1 MTDTVIE
8 PLAKIKHSMNSPPA
22 LSALVTVYNREKY
35 LADCLTSILNSTWQ
49 NFEIIVVDDGS
60 RDKSVEIAT
69 EFASRD
75 NRIRFYKNE
84 RNLGDYPNRNRAA
97 ELAHAKWLKYVDSDD
112 LVKPDCFEKMLQA
125 ARAHPEAALL
135 LSYPRPENVPRPLL
149 LNPVEAWR
157 EHFLNKQGFFCSG
170 PLLSLIRTDAF
181 RAVGGFRGSARNMG
195 DSILWLELCR
205 RWPLVIVE
213 TDLTFW
219 RQHDGQEYQLVRD
232 GGWDNVKT
240 HCLLTQVLLRDFL
253 GEDCPLPRQERSRVR
268 RELQWNN
275 LRRLAW
281 HLRRGRFAA
290 FAHELKWTARCL
302 TGRWT
307 SDVSR

>member
-1 MTDTVIE
+1 MTTL
-8 PLAKIKHSMNSPPA
+8 PLVSV
-22 LSALVTVYNREKY
+22 LVTVYNRERY
-35 LADCLTSILNSTWQ
+35 LGDCLNSILASAWQ
-49 NFEIIVVDDGS
+49 DFEVIVVDDGS
-60 RDKSVEIAT
+60 TDRSVEIA
-69 EFASRD
+69 EDFSRRD
-75 NRIRFYKNE
+75 PRIRFSRNPK
-84 RNLGDYPNRNRAA
+84 NLGDYPNRNRAA
-97 ELAHAKWLKYVDSDD
+97 ELARGRWLKYVDSDD
-112 LVKPDCFEKMLQA
+112 LIQPACLTKMLA
-125 ARAHPEAALL
+125 AAEQFPDAALI
-135 LSYPRPENVPRPLL
+135 LSYPRPENIPRPLQ

-157 EHFLNKQGFFCSG
+157 QHFIGKQGFFCSG
-170 PLLSLIRTDAF
+170 PLLSLIRTDSF
-181 RAVGGFRGSARNMG
+181 RAVGGFRGAARNMG

-213 TDLTFW
+213 PDLTFW

-253 GEDCPLPRQERSRVR
+253 GEDCPLPRRERSRVR

-302 TGRWT
+302 TGSWT

>member
-1 MTDTVIE
+1 MSNI
-8 PLAKIKHSMNSPPA
+8 PLVSV
-22 LSALVTVYNREKY
+22 LVTVYNRERY
-35 LADCLTSILNSTWQ
+35 LADCLNSILLSTMQ
-49 NFEIIVVDDGS
+49 DFEVVVVDDGS
-60 RDKSVEIAT
+60 KDRSVEIA
-69 EFASRD
+69 EDFARRD
-75 NRIRFYKNE
+75 PRIRFFRNLK
-84 RNLGDYPNRNRAA
+84 NLGDYPNRNRAA
-97 ELAHAKWLKYVDSDD
+97 ELAVGKWLKYVDSDD
-112 LVKPDCFEKMLQA
+112 MIQPDCLTKMLA
-125 ARAHPEAALL
+125 ASEQFPEAVLL
-135 LSYPRPENVPRPLL
+135 LSYPRPENAPRPLL
-149 LNPVEAWR
+149 LNPLESWR
-157 EHFLNKQGFFCSG
+157 QHFLKKQGFFCSG

-181 RAVGGFRGSARNMG
+181 RAIGGFRGSARNMG

-213 TDLTFW
+213 PDLTFW

-268 RELQWNN
+268 QELQWNN

-290 FAHELKWTARCL
+290 FAHELKWSARCL